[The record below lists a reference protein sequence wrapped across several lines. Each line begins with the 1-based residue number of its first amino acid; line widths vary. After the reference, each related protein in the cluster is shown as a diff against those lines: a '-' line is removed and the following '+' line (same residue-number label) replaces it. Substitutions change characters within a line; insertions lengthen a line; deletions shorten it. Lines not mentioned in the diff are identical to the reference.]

1 LALGYILNAFPLFK
15 GLGILN
21 HPDTKYYYHDYR
33 KNFKKNLKNQKSG
46 SLEKMMITTK
56 EILKRELN

>member
-1 LALGYILNAFPLFK
+1 MPSPLFK